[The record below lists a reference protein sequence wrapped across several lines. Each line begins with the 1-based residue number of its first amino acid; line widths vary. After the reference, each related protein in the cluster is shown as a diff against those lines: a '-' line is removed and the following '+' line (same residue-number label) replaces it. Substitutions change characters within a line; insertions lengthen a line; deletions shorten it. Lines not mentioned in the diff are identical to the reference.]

1 MTLNLDRG
9 LAVIGLGRM
18 GLPMARGLHAAGADP
33 LCFDID
39 AEARGAAEADG
50 LRVCTSVAGAFR
62 GGGIVLLSLPN
73 AEIVEAT
80 VSEGLSGLGDSPAP
94 IIIDA
99 STSIAEVSRRMAA
112 ALDALGGAFLDAP
125 VSGGPAGAVKGTL
138 TFMVGGP
145 AATLET
151 CRPVLEI
158 LGKKTLHAGEVGA
171 GNIAKIANNMMV
183 ASHFLVARECLALA
197 QSAGLEAGAALDVV
211 NAATGGSTVTQVH
224 FPTWVMT
231 RSFDSGFTMGLMR
244 KDVGLALSL
253 AEEVGLDIPLSRLV
267 ADHWTGPEAPADAA
281 DFTEMGDPETVLH
294 ASRTKKARSA

>member
-1 MTLNLDRG
+1 MSFDPDRG
-9 LAVIGLGRM
+9 LAVVGLGKM
-18 GLPMARGLHAAGADP
+18 GLPMARVLQAAGADP

-39 AEARGAAEADG
+39 ASARDTAEKDG
-50 LRVCTSVAGAFR
+50 LRICTSLAEAFQNS
-62 GGGIVLLSLPN
+62 GIVLLSLPN

-80 VSEGLSGLGDSPAP
+80 VSAGLAGRDSDQAP
-94 IIIDA
+94 IVVDA
-99 STSIAEVSRRMAA
+99 STSTAEISRKMAA
-112 ALDALGGAFLDAP
+112 VLDALGGAFLDAP
-125 VSGGPAGAVKGTL
+125 VSGGPAGAANGTL

-145 AATLET
+145 AATVET
-151 CRPVLEI
+151 CRPVFET

-197 QSAGLEAGAALDVV
+197 QSAGLEAGAALEVV

-253 AEEVGLDIPLSRLV
+253 AEETGLEIPLSRLV
-267 ADHWTGPEAPADAA
+267 ADHWTGPGAPADGA
-281 DFTEMGDPETVLH
+281 DFTEMGDPETLLE
-294 ASRTKKARSA
+294 AAGKKEARST